1 LDHGLLDR
9 DAQTVFA
16 AAFVA
21 VRRKY
26 LIAVPRPMTA
36 APRRY

>member
-1 LDHGLLDR
+1 MYLIVMPR
-9 DAQTVFA
+9 PFFEAVF
-16 AAFVA
+16 VV